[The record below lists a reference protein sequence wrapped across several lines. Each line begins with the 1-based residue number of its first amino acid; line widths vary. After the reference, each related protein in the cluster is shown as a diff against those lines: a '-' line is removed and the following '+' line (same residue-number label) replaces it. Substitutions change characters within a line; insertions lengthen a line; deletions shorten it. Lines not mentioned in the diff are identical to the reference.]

1 MTTAFIKDLMTG
13 EARPQVV
20 MSFDDFVKALEFYH
34 EKKVKEETED
44 RWITPKEAAQMLGVE
59 QSTICRWS
67 KEGRLTP
74 HRVDG
79 SKRVYYSMLQVKGLP
94 KKL

>member
-34 EKKVKEETED
+34 EKKIKEEAED
-44 RWITPKEAAQMLGVE
+44 RWITAKEAAQMLHCD
-59 QSTICRWS
+59 QSTICRYANGG
-67 KEGRLTP
+67 KLTRHQMDGGR
-74 HRVDG
+74 
-79 SKRVYYSMLQVKGLP
+79 RVYYSLLQVKNLIE
-94 KKL
+94 